1 MWETQVVFS
10 LWLSLWLCLSLFALQ
25 LFAPGILD
33 TTSLFFILE
42 LMLSLVFFFK
52 LNDIQHIFNELH
64 FLFFTSPIV

>member
-42 LMLSLVFFFK
+42 LMLSLVFF
-52 LNDIQHIFNELH
+52 LN
-64 FLFFTSPIV
+64 